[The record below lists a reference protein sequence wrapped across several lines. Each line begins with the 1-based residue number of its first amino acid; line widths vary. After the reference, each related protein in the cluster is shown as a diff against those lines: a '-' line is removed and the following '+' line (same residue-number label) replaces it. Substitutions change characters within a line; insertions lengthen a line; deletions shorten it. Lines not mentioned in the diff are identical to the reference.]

1 MTRLHRMPSEF
12 GVPKVR
18 ESFMKQFA
26 EELQDE
32 CPELRKLG
40 EDQANGVDIVTYRF
54 VVDIEA
60 KLFGSSYLYGKPI
73 LLLIIAMFVLV
84 CIGKRP
90 LFTCLINQTRFVWQL
105 PHYVG

>member
-1 MTRLHRMPSEF
+1 MPSEF

-40 EDQANGVDIVTYRF
+40 EDQANGIDIVTYRF
-54 VVDIEA
+54 V
-60 KLFGSSYLYGKPI
+60 
-73 LLLIIAMFVLV
+73 
-84 CIGKRP
+84 CP
-90 LFTCLINQTRFVWQL
+90 LASN
-105 PHYVG
+105 

>member
-1 MTRLHRMPSEF
+1 MFEKFADSPQMTRLHRMPSEF

-40 EDQANGVDIVTYRF
+40 EDQATGIDIVTYRH
-54 VVDIEA
+54 VMDY
-60 KLFGSSYLYGKPI
+60 SDR
-73 LLLIIAMFVLV
+73 IAM
-84 CIGKRP
+84 
-90 LFTCLINQTRFVWQL
+90 LIHVVTDFQ
-105 PHYVG
+105 